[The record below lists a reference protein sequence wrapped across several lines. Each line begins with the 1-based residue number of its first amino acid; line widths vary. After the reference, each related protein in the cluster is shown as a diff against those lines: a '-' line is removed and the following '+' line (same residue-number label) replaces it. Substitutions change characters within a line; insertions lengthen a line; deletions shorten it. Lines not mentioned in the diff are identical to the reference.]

1 MKKLTYQWDP
11 ESYAGFEMRQCE
23 MTGALTVSVGTKVQE
38 YAFMLGVEEA
48 KHESITKGDWDE
60 LRLMEDQEGELS
72 VEQRLVRSA
81 TGALG
86 WLADIYLDAKL
97 FAHKLL
103 TSYSECRARHRQLR
117 SWCTRRSRRTCCVMC
132 MRGSPTLRGGL

>member
-1 MKKLTYQWDP
+1 
-11 ESYAGFEMRQCE
+11 
-23 MTGALTVSVGTKVQE
+23 
-38 YAFMLGVEEA
+38 MLGVEEA

-86 WLADIYLDAKL
+86 WLADIYLDAKP
-97 FAHKLL
+97 FAHKLQRV
-103 TSYSECRARHRQLR
+103 SRATAN
-117 SWCTRRSRRTCCVMC
+117 CA
-132 MRGSPTLRGGL
+132 RGAQEGRGEPAV